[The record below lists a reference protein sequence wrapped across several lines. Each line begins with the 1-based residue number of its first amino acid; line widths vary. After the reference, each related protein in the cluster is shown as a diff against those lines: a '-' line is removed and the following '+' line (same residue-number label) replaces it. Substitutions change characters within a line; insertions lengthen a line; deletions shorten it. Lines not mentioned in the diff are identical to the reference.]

1 MKKDKRDIVPIP
13 QFKTVIAKIVAAL
26 QKDER
31 FEGKL
36 GMIRYKVRIMSNP
49 RITYRVYDGKD
60 FFFEIP
66 DAYSRYGFRRL
77 YPEFVKILE
86 REFCIQSLGFM
97 ARVTQL
103 NKYKYKGYPDV
114 ATEIREFEK
123 NNGLVKCDQNFNE
136 RLAISE
142 AIQFIVGTIYR
153 DYDFL
158 RSIEF
163 NVIEPHDLRLYSV
176 AYTNVPVRMIYLD
189 RQIFSAEG
197 APAGI
202 TTFIIWHEFYYI
214 YWANHTKGY
223 MGWGSMNSAE
233 GRYFDRD
240 KYMKWMDEHGW
251 RFSHGNYEI
260 VLDDGKAT
268 FKLVD

>member
-13 QFKTVIAKIVAAL
+13 QFKMVIAKIIAAL
-26 QKDER
+26 QQDER
-31 FEGKL
+31 FEGRL
-36 GMIRYKVRIMSNP
+36 GMIRYKVMIMAQP

-66 DAYSRYGFRRL
+66 DAYSRYGFGRL

-86 REFCIQSLGFM
+86 KEFCIQDLGF
-97 ARVTQL
+97 VTKTSQL
-103 NKYKYKGYPDV
+103 SKYKYKGYPEV

-123 NNGLVKCDQNFNE
+123 NNGLIKCAQTLDE
-136 RLAISE
+136 RRAISE
-142 AIQFIVGTIYR
+142 AIQFIVTTKYR

-197 APAGI
+197 APSGI
-202 TTFIIWHEFYYI
+202 ITFIIWHEFYHI
-214 YWANHTKGY
+214 YWANHTTGY
-223 MGWGSMNSAE
+223 MRYDSKNYAE

-240 KYMKWMDEHGW
+240 KYIKWMDEHGW
-251 RFSHGNYEI
+251 RFGHGYYEI
-260 VLDDGKAT
+260 VQDDGKAT
-268 FKLVD
+268 FRLVE